1 MIMWRTP
8 SAVTTFVEGSS
19 LTIINLGPEA
29 AGVYQ
34 CYVVSDIGCDH
45 REVHLSIPVDYDE
58 TTNNTSVVS
67 AYSSIID
74 TFDGISSSSH
84 TPSSTT
90 SIDPIMTSS
99 VASFS
104 SVSTGQ
110 IATPT
115 TSISMIIIACDLYL
129 FK

>member
-1 MIMWRTP
+1 MWRTP
-8 SAVTTFVEGSS
+8 SVVTTFIEGSS
-19 LTIINLGPEA
+19 LTITNLSPEA

-34 CYVVSDIGCDH
+34 CYVINEIGSVH

-58 TTNNTSVVS
+58 TTNNNSVVS
-67 AYSSIID
+67 ADSSIID

-84 TPSSTT
+84 APSSTT

-99 VASFS
+99 VTSSS

-110 IATPT
+110 IPTPT
-115 TSISMIIIACDLYL
+115 ISISMMIIACDLYL

>member
-8 SAVTTFVEGSS
+8 SAVMTFVEGSS
-19 LTIINLGPEA
+19 LTITNLGPEA

-34 CYVVSDIGCDH
+34 CFIINQIGSVH

-58 TTNNTSVVS
+58 TTNNNSVAS

-99 VASFS
+99 VTSSS

-115 TSISMIIIACDLYL
+115 ISISMIVIACDLYL